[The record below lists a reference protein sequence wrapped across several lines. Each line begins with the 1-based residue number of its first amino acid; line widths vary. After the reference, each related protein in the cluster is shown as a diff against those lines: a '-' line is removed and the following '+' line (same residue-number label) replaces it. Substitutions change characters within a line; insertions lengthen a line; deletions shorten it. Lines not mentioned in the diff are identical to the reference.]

1 MLDHLKAGG
10 FKHACPF
17 FNLKHGKMIKC
28 DLCIFKNWIW
38 SDSPCTYSSN
48 ICAEEPHHIDI
59 VDREDPTLVD
69 MINLLWC
76 EWAVFYLH
84 QSNHP
89 KNRSLN
95 QKKFGFGHWSLGS
108 QGPTKVLCLH
118 FWNWE
123 LFVCSWWVD
132 SGRLTTFLV
141 ALLGHFVMW
150 PHSISFWEVEWVS
163 DSTKFEKLP
172 LFVRTLKSPLIPIW
186 YRKTPCGMGKSPG
199 VDGFHHVTRS
209 RKALLHL
216 LHPVHPV
223 KLSYL
228 EKQIR
233 GTTTHGK
240 TRGKSP
246 QKLTV

>member
-150 PHSISFWEVEWVS
+150 PHSISFSEVEWVS

-172 LFVRTLKSPLIPIW
+172 LFVCTLNP
-186 YRKTPCGMGKSPG
+186 
-199 VDGFHHVTRS
+199 
-209 RKALLHL
+209 HL
-216 LHPVHPV
+216 LPFDI
-223 KLSYL
+223 
-228 EKQIR
+228 EKPHVEWGNPGGWMAFTTWLVPGKHCCTCFTKYTQWSWA
-233 GTTTHGK
+233 TFSADQSHTTHGK
-240 TRGKSP
+240 TRGKSRP
-246 QKLTV
+246 RN

>member
-17 FNLKHGKMIKC
+17 FNLKHGEMIKC
-28 DLCIFKNWIW
+28 DLCIFKKLDMIRFALQTFFEQMCWRTTPYI
-38 SDSPCTYSSN
+38 
-48 ICAEEPHHIDI
+48 IDI
-59 VDREDPTLVD
+59 VDWED

-89 KNRSLN
+89 KSRSLK
-95 QKKFGFGHWSLGS
+95 QKKFGFEHWLLSS
-108 QGPTKVLCLH
+108 QSPTKVLCLH

-141 ALLGHFVMW
+141 ALLGYFVMW

-172 LFVRTLKSPLIPIW
+172 LFVWTLKSPLIPIW
-186 YRKTPCGMGKSPG
+186 YRKPHVEWGNPGGGWLSPRDSFQESTAAPASPSTPSEAELLGS
-199 VDGFHHVTRS
+199 RS
-209 RKALLHL
+209 ESY
-216 LHPVHPV
+216 HPW
-223 KLSYL
+223 KD
-228 EKQIR
+228 KR
-233 GTTTHGK
+233 
-240 TRGKSP
+240 
-246 QKLTV
+246 